1 MKKIISFIAV
11 FILIFSFFS
20 QPRISKAKNQS
31 EKNYLVEFNKELDT
45 KLIEKE
51 GGEIKGK
58 YKHFK
63 TAKALLTADELY
75 KIKKNPTVKLIEED
89 VTVQSTPLN
98 GETYL
103 ENGYGNKTN

>member
-20 QPRISKAKNQS
+20 QPRVSKAKDHS
-31 EKNYLVEFNKELDT
+31 EKNYLIEFNTKLDT
-45 KLIEKE
+45 KSIEKE
-51 GGEIKGK
+51 GGKIKGK
-58 YKHFK
+58 YKNFK
-63 TAKALLTADELY
+63 AVKVSLTADELY
-75 KIKKNPTVKLIEED
+75 KIKKNSTVKLIEED

-103 ENGYGNKTN
+103 ENGYS